1 MGNILTSLAKRL
13 FGSQSNHSKTESTQ
27 HPASPTTET
36 ATSQSHTTPTT
47 YTSVSLEH
55 IDLPTPPPFGT
66 RTLQEVH
73 ALAEGGDAEAQY
85 LLFDY
90 YSSGHKAE
98 ADRPALE
105 WLVKAV
111 EQGYPHALYTS
122 ALIQIQE
129 KAGEGV
135 PPKALFYLEAAG
147 ERGLSEAYLQL
158 YHLYLEG
165 KGVEQ
170 NEDTAL
176 TYLKKAM
183 EAGSGSA
190 YLIVAKS
197 FLPGG
202 GGPIDYDASYYYA
215 DQAAHRGCYE
225 SVELIIH
232 LLEENLVS
240 GDHTEL
246 LRYWRRQLR
255 PVHDPII

>member
-13 FGSQSNHSKTESTQ
+13 FGSQSSNTSTESTQ
-27 HPASPTTET
+27 PPVAATTKT
-36 ATSQSHTTPTT
+36 ATSQPHTAPTS
-47 YTSVSLEH
+47 YTSVALEH

-66 RTLQEVH
+66 RTLEDLRT
-73 ALAEGGDAEAQY
+73 AAEAGEAEAQY

-90 YSSGHKAE
+90 YSSGHE
-98 ADRPALE
+98 EGSDRPALE

-122 ALIQIQE
+122 ALIQIQ
-129 KAGEGV
+129 AQEGASV
-135 PPKALFYLEAAG
+135 PPKALFYLQAAG
-147 ERGLSEAYLQL
+147 ERGFSDAYLQL
-158 YHLYLEG
+158 YYLYLEG
-165 KGVEQ
+165 KGVERS
-170 NEDTAL
+170 EDTAL
-176 TYLKKAM
+176 SYLKKAM
-183 EAGSGSA
+183 EAGSGPA
-190 YLIVAKS
+190 YFIVAKS

-215 DQAAHRGCYE
+215 EQAAHLGCYE
-225 SVELIIH
+225 AVEFIIH

-246 LRYWRRQLR
+246 LLYWRRQLR

>member
-1 MGNILTSLAKRL
+1 ME
-13 FGSQSNHSKTESTQ
+13 QS
-27 HPASPTTET
+27 
-36 ATSQSHTTPTT
+36 
-47 YTSVSLEH
+47 
-55 IDLPTPPPFGT
+55 
-66 RTLQEVH
+66 
-73 ALAEGGDAEAQY
+73 
-85 LLFDY
+85 
-90 YSSGHKAE
+90 
-98 ADRPALE
+98 
-105 WLVKAV
+105 
-111 EQGYPHALYTS
+111 
-122 ALIQIQE
+122 
-129 KAGEGV
+129 
-135 PPKALFYLEAAG
+135 
-147 ERGLSEAYLQL
+147 
-158 YHLYLEG
+158 
-165 KGVEQ
+165 
-170 NEDTAL
+170 EDTAL

-183 EAGSGSA
+183 EAGSGPA